1 MNWTERYRPKKFQD
15 IVGQEPAVW
24 EIKNFIEEFYLG
36 NLTKKRPLY
45 CMVLPEL
52 EKQQWLR

>member
-24 EIKNFIEEFYLG
+24 EIKNFNEEF
-36 NLTKKRPLY
+36 
-45 CMVLPEL
+45 
-52 EKQQWLR
+52 